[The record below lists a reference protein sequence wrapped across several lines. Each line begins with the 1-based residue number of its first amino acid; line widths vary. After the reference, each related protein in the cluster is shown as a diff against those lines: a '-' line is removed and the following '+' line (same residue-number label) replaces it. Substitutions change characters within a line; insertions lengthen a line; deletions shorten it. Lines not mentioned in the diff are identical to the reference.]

1 MLTVCPYF
9 HVHQPYRVK
18 HYRVF
23 DIGHDTEYFND
34 AGMSDLNNRRIIEK
48 VAEKSYRPTNRVLK
62 HLLDTHP
69 DFRFNLSF
77 SGTVLEQFEEYAPD
91 VLESFQEL
99 IATGRVEIL
108 ADTYH
113 HSLAF
118 FYSVPEFE
126 RQVRQHE
133 RKVKKLFGVKPRVF
147 RNTELSYRNDLAHW
161 CERNGYAGIMA
172 EGWDKYL
179 GWRSP
184 NFLYHPPGCQKIKVL
199 LKNYKLSDD
208 VAFRFGNRE
217 WTNYPLSAD
226 TYANW
231 IHAHH
236 GDGQTVNLFMDYESF
251 GEHQWEDTGIFEFL
265 KALPEM
271 VLRHP
276 DTSFK
281 TATETVESYDAI
293 GEYDVPDV
301 LTWADVDRDLTAWVG
316 NDIQR
321 DAIAA
326 AYGLEESVM
335 ATRKRDLIELWRKL
349 QTSDHFYYMCT
360 KWSEDGD
367 VHAYF
372 SPYQSPYDAYIAY
385 MNALSDLQ
393 LRVNAALAA
402 KTARSGAKATTAAEE
417 IAAADA
423 AAAATPARDEPGLEK
438 SGRGERRDRFAP
450 ETAREARQ
458 EEEEEEEEVVE
469 EEREAAEPPAVEERP
484 VPSPWWEPVRRAWN
498 RLAAKMPFR

>member
-18 HYRVF
+18 RFRVF
-23 DIGHDTEYFND
+23 DIGSDSEYFND
-34 AGMSDLNNRRIIEK
+34 NSETDLNNRRIVEK
-48 VAEKSYRPTNRVLK
+48 VADKSYRPTNKLLK

-69 DFRFNLSF
+69 EFRFALSF
-77 SGTVLEQFEEYAPD
+77 SGTALDQFEAYTPD

-99 IATGRVEIL
+99 IATGRVEVL

-126 RQVRQHE
+126 RQVQLHE
-133 RKVKKLFGVKPRVF
+133 KRINDLFGVRPRVF
-147 RNTELSYRNDLAHW
+147 RNTELSYRNDLAKW
-161 CERNGYAGIMA
+161 CEDNDYLGIMA
-172 EGWDKYL
+172 EGWEKYL

-184 NFLYHPPGCQKIKVL
+184 NYVYRPAGCSKIKVL

-208 VAFRFGNRE
+208 IAFRFGNQAWPE
-217 WTNYPLSAD
+217 WPLSAD
-226 TYANW
+226 TFASW

-236 GDGQTVNLFMDYESF
+236 GDGQTINLFMDYESF

-281 TATETVESYDAI
+281 TPTETVLSYDI
-293 GEYDVPDV
+293 VGDYDVPDI
-301 LTWADVDRDLTAWVG
+301 LTWADTDRDLTAWVG
-316 NDIQR
+316 NEIQR
-321 DAIAA
+321 DAIGVT
-326 AYGLEESVM
+326 YGMEVDVM
-335 ATRKRDLIELWRKL
+335 NTKSPVLIETWRKL

-360 KWSEDGD
+360 KWSNDGD

-372 SPYQSPYDAYIAY
+372 SPYQSPYEAYIAF
-385 MNALSDLQ
+385 MNAITDLQ
-393 LRVNAALAA
+393 LRVRSQLALNEN
-402 KTARSGAKATTAAEE
+402 S
-417 IAAADA
+417 
-423 AAAATPARDEPGLEK
+423 L
-438 SGRGERRDRFAP
+438 
-450 ETAREARQ
+450 
-458 EEEEEEEEVVE
+458 
-469 EEREAAEPPAVEERP
+469 RP
-484 VPSPWWEPVRRAWN
+484 VARR
-498 RLAAKMPFR
+498 LQSKSKEVSHHKKL